1 MRGKMKTPMIFF
13 FLITLAFSANAQ
25 EATIEQLNQKIEQLE
40 NRVSILESIIANSNK
55 KKSKQANVTAVA
67 PKLQSWRKLKK
78 NMTFDD
84 VIDILGEPLRIRSG
98 SITTHWYYSKDISH
112 SYVSFYQDVVD
123 GWEEP
128 E

>member
-1 MRGKMKTPMIFF
+1 MKTPMIFF

-84 VIDILGEPLRIRSG
+84 VIDILGEPLRINSG
-98 SITTHWYYSKDISH
+98 SITYWYYSKNISH
-112 SYVSFYQDVVD
+112 SYVSFFRDVVD
-123 GWEEP
+123 GWKEP
-128 E
+128 K

>member
-98 SITTHWYYSKDISH
+98 GSTYWYYSKDISH

-123 GWEEP
+123 GWKEP
-128 E
+128 K

>member
-1 MRGKMKTPMIFF
+1 MKTPIILF
-13 FLITLAFSANAQ
+13 FLLTLAFSANAQ
-25 EATIEQLNQKIEQLE
+25 EATMEQLNQRIEQLE

-78 NMTFDD
+78 NMTFND

-98 SITTHWYYSKDISH
+98 SITYWYYSKDISH
-112 SYVSFYQDVVD
+112 SYVSFVRDLVY
-123 GWEEP
+123 GWKEP

>member
-1 MRGKMKTPMIFF
+1 MKTPMIFF

-84 VIDILGEPLRIRSG
+84 VIDILGEPLRINSG
-98 SITTHWYYSKDISH
+98 SITYWYYSKDISH
-112 SYVSFYQDVVD
+112 SYVSFVRDLVY
-123 GWEEP
+123 GWKEP

>member
-84 VIDILGEPLRIRSG
+84 VIDILGEPLRINSG
-98 SITTHWYYSKDISH
+98 GFTYWYYSKDISH
-112 SYVSFYQDVVD
+112 SYVSFVRDLVY
-123 GWEEP
+123 GWKEP

>member
-1 MRGKMKTPMIFF
+1 MKTPMIFF

-84 VIDILGEPLRIRSG
+84 VIDILGEPLRINSG
-98 SITTHWYYSKDISH
+98 GVTNWYYSKDISH
-112 SYVSFYQDVVD
+112 SYVSFIRDLVY

>member
-98 SITTHWYYSKDISH
+98 SITKWYYSKDISH

-128 E
+128 Q

>member
-1 MRGKMKTPMIFF
+1 MKTPMIFF

-84 VIDILGEPLRIRSG
+84 VIDILGEPLRINSG
-98 SITTHWYYSKDISH
+98 GFTYWYYSKNISH

-123 GWEEP
+123 GWKEP
-128 E
+128 Q

>member
-25 EATIEQLNQKIEQLE
+25 EATIEQLKQKIEQLE

-67 PKLQSWRKLKK
+67 PKLQSWRKLKQ

-98 SITTHWYYSKDISH
+98 GSTHWYYSKDISH
-112 SYVSFYQDVVD
+112 SYVSFVLDLVY

>member
-1 MRGKMKTPMIFF
+1 MKTPIILF
-13 FLITLAFSANAQ
+13 FLLTLAFSANAQ

-84 VIDILGEPLRIRSG
+84 VIDILGEPLRINSG
-98 SITTHWYYSKDISH
+98 GITYWYYSKDFSH

-123 GWEEP
+123 GWKEP